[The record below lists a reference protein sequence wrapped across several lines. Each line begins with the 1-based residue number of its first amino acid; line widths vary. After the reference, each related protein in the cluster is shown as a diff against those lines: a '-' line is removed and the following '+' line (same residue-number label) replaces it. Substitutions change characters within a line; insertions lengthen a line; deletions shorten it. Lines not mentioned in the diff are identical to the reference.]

1 MLIPTAYQR
10 LPADNGCHNGR
21 VIMGGTVSQMAAG
34 LAQLSNAKILG
45 EAHYPVSHSLY
56 GRNGFGSSVG
66 GAIDLETLPGYK
78 VKKYHFLYQSTPLSE
93 RLAISF
99 LYTASTIDD
108 TPEVVIR
115 LRPTTGSSYSAT
127 AIDNGIK
134 FSNEIH
140 IAAPGIID
148 GAVARS
154 LFTGCELIDAPSNT
168 LPDLPRPLYVP
179 SANRGQLLNI
189 EFELSGV
196 ALGAVHIYDI
206 FEAEV
211 TP

>member
-1 MLIPTAYQR
+1 MLIPTAFQR
-10 LPADNGCHNGR
+10 LPSDNGCHNGR

-34 LAQLSNAKILG
+34 LAQLSNAKLLG
-45 EAHYPVSHSLY
+45 EAHYQVSHSLY
-56 GRNGFGSSVG
+56 GRYGHGSSIG
-66 GAIDLETLPGYK
+66 GLTHLSTLPAYK
-78 VKKYHFLYQSTPLSE
+78 ARKYHFLYQSTPLSE

-99 LYTASTIDD
+99 IYSASTIDD
-108 TPEVVIR
+108 TPEITVK

-134 FSNEIH
+134 FSHELH
-140 IAAPGIID
+140 IQAPATPD
-148 GAVARS
+148 GVLARS
-154 LFTGCELIDAPSNT
+154 LFTGCELIDAPTNT

-179 SANRGQLLNI
+179 SANRGDLLNI
-189 EFELSGV
+189 EFEVNGV